1 MWSGLINHFSDR
13 CKTLKEIAKESGY
26 KYALGYREGRE
37 MRKREQAQQRKAP
50 SEAQMIDLLKQRYTR
65 AEIARKFGVSKSRI
79 TQLFPRAWEIAVL
92 RKP

>member
-1 MWSGLINHFSDR
+1 MP
-13 CKTLKEIAKESGY
+13 KK
-26 KYALGYREGRE
+26 
-37 MRKREQAQQRKAP
+37 QQGRKAP

-79 TQLFPRAWEIAVL
+79 TQLFPRAWEIAML